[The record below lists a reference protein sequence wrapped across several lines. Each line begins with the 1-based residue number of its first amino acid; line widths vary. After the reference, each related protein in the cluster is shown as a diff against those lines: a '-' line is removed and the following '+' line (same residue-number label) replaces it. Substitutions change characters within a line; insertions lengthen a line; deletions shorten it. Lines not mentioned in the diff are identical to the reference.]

1 MSSPPKP
8 ASPWAVKTVHEGK
21 EQGLPVEKIR
31 QKLVLEGV
39 EPEVIDTVVSECEA
53 GEEGSVVSDHHPVVA
68 SSPPT
73 SPQRRQLSA
82 R

>member
-8 ASPWAVKTVHEGK
+8 ASPWAVKLVHEGK

-39 EPEVIDTVVSECEA
+39 EPEVINTVVSEAEM
-53 GEEGSVVSDHHPVVA
+53 GGEGSVVLDEPIA
-68 SSPPT
+68 PSSPPT

>member
-1 MSSPPKP
+1 MSSPPKL
-8 ASPWAVKTVHEGK
+8 ASPWAVKLVHQGK
-21 EQGLPVEKIR
+21 NLGLPVGLIR
-31 QKLVLEGV
+31 QKLVLEGL
-39 EPEVIDTVVSECEA
+39 EPTLINSVLSSSDYMGA
-53 GEEGSVVSDHHPVVA
+53 DEEHIEP

>member
-8 ASPWAVKTVHEGK
+8 ASPWAVKIAHEGR

-31 QKLVLEGV
+31 QKLVLEGL
-39 EPEVIDTVVSECEA
+39 EPELIDTVLHSKDAASIKSEEDPI
-53 GEEGSVVSDHHPVVA
+53 EA

-73 SPQRRQLSA
+73 SPQRRQLSS

>member
-8 ASPWAVKTVHEGK
+8 ASPWAVKLVHEGK
-21 EQGLPVEKIR
+21 ELGLPNGMIR
-31 QKLVLEGV
+31 QKLVLEGL
-39 EPEVIDTVVSECEA
+39 EPELINAVLKGNGIGEISE
-53 GEEGSVVSDHHPVVA
+53 GEGYVA
-68 SSPPT
+68 PSSPPT